1 SRMSDRDAS
10 LAMDIAAPART
21 SPHLGFVV
29 VTLVSLGLVLV
40 APLVLDAYSVNVL
53 TRSLLY
59 AILALTLDV
68 LWGYTGILSY
78 GQSAFF
84 AIGAYALGLTSTH
97 LGFSLGLAAAAFVG
111 GIVVAAVTAAFT
123 GWLAFGRRV
132 TVLYVSVVT
141 LALPI
146 IVKQGLLSGG

>member
-1 SRMSDRDAS
+1 VIDQDAIPPFE
-10 LAMDIAAPART
+10 IAAPERRIL
-21 SPHLGFVV
+21 HFGFFA
-29 VTLVSLGLVLV
+29 VTIGCLAIVLA
-40 APLVLDAYSVNVL
+40 APLTLDAYTVNVL

-97 LGFSLGLAAAAFVG
+97 LGFSYGLAAAAFFG
-111 GIVVAAVTAAFT
+111 SLVVAGAA
-123 GWLAFGRRV
+123 AAR
-132 TVLYVSVVT
+132 
-141 LALPI
+141 
-146 IVKQGLLSGG
+146 

>member
-1 SRMSDRDAS
+1 M
-10 LAMDIAAPART
+10 
-21 SPHLGFVV
+21 
-29 VTLVSLGLVLV
+29 
-40 APLVLDAYSVNVL
+40 
-53 TRSLLY
+53 
-59 AILALTLDV
+59 LALTLDV

-97 LGFSLGLAAAAFVG
+97 LGFTFGNAAAAFIG
-111 GIVVAAVTAAFT
+111 GLVVAAAAAALT
-123 GWLAFGRRV
+123 GWLAFGRGV

-146 IVKQGLLSGG
+146 IVKQGLLSGRAVHRFKQWPLRLRQFRSRSKTGSELPAARSLY